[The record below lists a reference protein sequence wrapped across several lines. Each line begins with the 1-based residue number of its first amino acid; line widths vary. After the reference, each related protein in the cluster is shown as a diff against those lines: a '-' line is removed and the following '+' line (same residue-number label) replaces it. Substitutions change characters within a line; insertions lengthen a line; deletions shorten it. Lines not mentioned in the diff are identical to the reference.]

1 MTTFRSLFSC
11 CFPIKPRHKQ
21 DIVEQVTK
29 MSINLIG
36 KVALVT
42 GGSKGIG
49 AATCKALAKA
59 GASVVINYSSDSSA
73 ADALVNDIGS
83 KQALACKADAS
94 SVKGAEEM
102 VKATMDKFGK
112 LDIVVANAGSFVST
126 TQFDHMLNIIRNSAN
141 EDDRR
146 YERV

>member
-1 MTTFRSLFSC
+1 MTTFRPLFSC
-11 CFPIKPRHKQ
+11 CLPIRPSYER
-21 DIVEQVTK
+21 DIIEQSTN
-29 MSINLIG
+29 MSINLTS

-49 AATCKALAKA
+49 AATCRALAKA

-73 ADALVNDIGS
+73 ADALVSDIGS

-102 VKATMDKFGK
+102 VKAAMDKFGK